1 MGVKSLEGG
10 NHEAAAGESVWRDY
24 CLFASLMVIFAVF
37 LTGVIT
43 LSLSI
48 PTIQFVNV
56 NKCISMILSSE
67 ISFFS
72 TKTEND

>member
-1 MGVKSLEGG
+1 MKQLQ
-10 NHEAAAGESVWRDY
+10 GESVRRDY
-24 CLFASLMVIFAVF
+24 CLFALLMVILAVF

-48 PTIQFVNV
+48 PTIQFVSV
-56 NKCISMILSSE
+56 NKRISMILSSE